1 MATEIIRKLKIK
13 NRILTVL
20 CILLI
25 VGWFM
30 WLIIG

>member
-30 WLIIG
+30 CLIG